1 MTDWRIRL
9 RDADR
14 ALGSPG
20 SSGSDVQP
28 ETAQQMRR
36 AVLAAVPADTRVARI
51 WSRTFAATAAA
62 LTLVCVGL
70 LTTLQG
76 GKLADDSAAR
86 AARIEPTDAAP
97 VTATDETPSTAPQQ
111 LHFSTPGGTRIIWVF
126 DPGFEVK
133 GTLP

>member
-1 MTDWRIRL
+1 MTDWRTRL

-14 ALGSPG
+14 ALER
-20 SSGSDVQP
+20 DVEPDVSQRI
-28 ETAQQMRR
+28 RR
-36 AVLAAVPADTRVARI
+36 TVLAAVPARPAAVQA
-51 WSRTFAATAAA
+51 WSRTFAATAAV
-62 LTLVCVGL
+62 LTLVCVAL

-76 GKLADDSAAR
+76 GRLADETAAR
-86 AARIEPTDAAP
+86 VESADPTLAS
-97 VTATDETPSTAPQQ
+97 TTDEAPATERQQ

>member
-1 MTDWRIRL
+1 MTEWRMRL

-20 SSGSDVQP
+20 SDLQP
-28 ETAQQMRR
+28 DTSQRIRR
-36 AVLAAVPADTRVARI
+36 AVLAAVPAETRAVPI

-70 LTTLQG
+70 LTALQG
-76 GKLADDSAAR
+76 GNLADDSGAR
-86 AARIEPTDAAP
+86 VEPPDPAVVA
-97 VTATDETPSTAPQQ
+97 ATDEIPATPRQQ
-111 LHFSTPGGTRIIWVF
+111 LQFSTPGGTRIIWVF

>member
-14 ALGSPG
+14 ALRD
-20 SSGSDVQP
+20 DVEP
-28 ETAQQMRR
+28 ETSQRMWR
-36 AVLAAVPADTRVARI
+36 AVLAAVPAKGHTVGT
-51 WSRTFAATAAA
+51 WSRAFAATAAA

-70 LTTLQG
+70 LTSLQG
-76 GKLADDSAAR
+76 GRLGDDGAVR
-86 AARIEPTDAAP
+86 VEPPDPAL
-97 VTATDETPSTAPQQ
+97 VATSDEIPETERQQ

>member
-1 MTDWRIRL
+1 MTDWRTRL

-14 ALGSPG
+14 ALDR
-20 SSGSDVQP
+20 DVEP
-28 ETAQQMRR
+28 EVSQRIRR
-36 AVLAAVPADTRVARI
+36 AVLAAVPARPVAAQA
-51 WSRTFAATAAA
+51 WSRTFTATAAV
-62 LTLVCVGL
+62 LTLVCVAL

-76 GKLADDSAAR
+76 GARLSDDTAVRVDSADTAL
-86 AARIEPTDAAP
+86 ASTTDDVP
-97 VTATDETPSTAPQQ
+97 ATERQQ

>member
-1 MTDWRIRL
+1 MTDWRNRL

-14 ALGSPG
+14 AL
-20 SSGSDVQP
+20 DRELKP
-28 ETAQQMRR
+28 EAAQRLRR
-36 AVLAAVPADTRVARI
+36 SVLASASSVAPGHWM

-62 LTLVCVGL
+62 LTLVCAGL
-70 LTTLQG
+70 LTALQG
-76 GKLADDSAAR
+76 SGLREPVTTPATDSAEAI
-86 AARIEPTDAAP
+86 ASAP
-97 VTATDETPSTAPQQ
+97 ERQQ

>member
-9 RDADR
+9 RDAGR
-14 ALGSPG
+14 ALRD
-20 SSGSDVQP
+20 DVEP
-28 ETAQQMRR
+28 ETSQRMRR
-36 AVLAAVPADTRVARI
+36 AVLAAVVPDERSGRT
-51 WSRTFAATAAA
+51 WSRAFAATAAA

-70 LTTLQG
+70 LTSLQG
-76 GKLADDSAAR
+76 GRLTDESVVRVEPIDRALITAIDEAPVAAR
-86 AARIEPTDAAP
+86 
-97 VTATDETPSTAPQQ
+97 QQ

>member
-14 ALGSPG
+14 TL
-20 SSGSDVQP
+20 GSDVPP

-36 AVLAAVPADTRVARI
+36 AVLAAVPAEPRVVRI

-76 GKLADDSAAR
+76 GKLANDS
-86 AARIEPTDAAP
+86 AARIEPADAALA
-97 VTATDETPSTAPQQ
+97 TATDDTSATARQQ

>member
-14 ALGSPG
+14 ELRT
-20 SSGSDVQP
+20 DVEP
-28 ETAQQMRR
+28 ETSQRMRR
-36 AVLAAVPADTRVARI
+36 AVLAAVPAKGHGRRPWPRA
-51 WSRTFAATAAA
+51 FAATAAA

-70 LTTLQG
+70 LTSLQG
-76 GKLADDSAAR
+76 ERPADDAAVR
-86 AARIEPTDAAP
+86 VEPADPALVAP
-97 VTATDETPSTAPQQ
+97 TDETPATARQQ

>member
-20 SSGSDVQP
+20 NDAQP

-36 AVLAAVPADTRVARI
+36 AVRAAVPAETRGVRI

-70 LTTLQG
+70 LTTLQR
-76 GKLADDSAAR
+76 KLANDS
-86 AARIEPTDAAP
+86 AARIEPADAALA
-97 VTATDETPSTAPQQ
+97 TATDDTSATARQQ

>member
-1 MTDWRIRL
+1 MTDWRTRL

-14 ALGSPG
+14 ALESPG
-20 SSGSDVQP
+20 TDVQH
-28 ETAQQMRR
+28 ETAQRMRR
-36 AVLAAVPADTRVARI
+36 AVLAAVPDDRRAART
-51 WSRTFAATAAA
+51 WSRAFATTAAA

-70 LTTLQG
+70 LTSLQG
-76 GKLADDSAAR
+76 GRLADDTAAEV
-86 AARIEPTDAAP
+86 EPADPALLG
-97 VTATDETPSTAPQQ
+97 ATDESPATARQQ

>member
-14 ALGSPG
+14 ALRH
-20 SSGSDVQP
+20 DVEP
-28 ETAQQMRR
+28 ETSQRVRR
-36 AVLAAVPADTRVARI
+36 AVLAAVPAEGDAVRP
-51 WSRTFAATAAA
+51 WSRPFAATAAA
-62 LTLVCVGL
+62 LTLLCVGL
-70 LTTLQG
+70 LTSLQG
-76 GKLADDSAAR
+76 GKLVDESGVRVEPADQTLA
-86 AARIEPTDAAP
+86 TG
-97 VTATDETPSTAPQQ
+97 TDETPATARQQ

>member
-14 ALGSPG
+14 ALGS
-20 SSGSDVQP
+20 DLQP
-28 ETAQQMRR
+28 ETAQRIRR
-36 AVLAAVPADTRVARI
+36 AVLAAVPAEARAVPI

-86 AARIEPTDAAP
+86 IEPTDAAL
-97 VTATDETPSTAPQQ
+97 VTATDDTPATARQQ

>member
-1 MTDWRIRL
+1 MTDWRTRL

-14 ALGSPG
+14 ALER
-20 SSGSDVQP
+20 DVEPQVS
-28 ETAQQMRR
+28 QRIRR
-36 AVLAAVPADTRVARI
+36 RVLAAVPVTPAAVPA

-62 LTLVCVGL
+62 LTLVCVAL

-76 GKLADDSAAR
+76 GARLADD
-86 AARIEPTDAAP
+86 
-97 VTATDETPSTAPQQ
+97 TAVRVDPADPALESTTDESSATARQQ

>member
-9 RDADR
+9 HDADR
-14 ALGSPG
+14 ALGSR
-20 SSGSDVQP
+20 GSDLEP

-36 AVLAAVPADTRVARI
+36 AVLAAVPAETRLVRI

-76 GKLADDSAAR
+76 GRLATDS
-86 AARIEPTDAAP
+86 AARIEPADAALA
-97 VTATDETPSTAPQQ
+97 TATDATPPTPPQQ

>member
-14 ALGSPG
+14 ALGG
-20 SSGSDVQP
+20 DVEP
-28 ETAQQMRR
+28 EASQRMRR
-36 AVLAAVPADTRVARI
+36 AVLAAIPTPRPAVQA
-51 WSRTFAATAAA
+51 WSRVFAATATA
-62 LTLVCVGL
+62 LTLICVAL

-76 GKLADDSAAR
+76 GRLADDTAAR
-86 AARIEPTDAAP
+86 VEPADPALAS
-97 VTATDETPSTAPQQ
+97 ATDEAPATARQQ

>member
-9 RDADR
+9 RNADR
-14 ALGSPG
+14 AR
-20 SSGSDVQP
+20 GSDLQP
-28 ETAQQMRR
+28 ETAQRMRR
-36 AVLAAVPADTRVARI
+36 AVLAAVPAETRVVPI
-51 WSRTFAATAAA
+51 WSRTFAATAAV
-62 LTLVCVGL
+62 LTLACVGL

-76 GKLADDSAAR
+76 GRLADDSAAR
-86 AARIEPTDAAP
+86 IDPTDAAL
-97 VTATDETPSTAPQQ
+97 VTAPDETPATARQQ